1 MSKASTI
8 SQKFNAYKQNENSPN
23 EYNKNIQQPDLFTEE
38 KQNMFINESGVAY
51 KEIPL
56 VVTKVVDEIPKNQK
70 KSLKQSVIELYNQGY
85 TIEQITMEL
94 SCSETEVQL
103 IIDMI

>member
-1 MSKASTI
+1 MNLNDIRK
-8 SQKFNAYKQNENSPN
+8 NAYLNQNKIDKSDFSDDE
-23 EYNKNIQQPDLFTEE
+23 FFEE
-38 KQNMFINESGVAY
+38 KKDNVIVA
-51 KEIPL
+51 KNLQDNPTVKKFTFQSIS
-56 VVTKVVDEIPKNQK
+56 KVVDEIPKNQK